1 MVQFS
6 LSWNDCISAKK
17 RFKLSRIKE
26 IIEMKENTTLY
37 NQDSI
42 GSNSWWLRETKGA
55 TISDKFYLSFLK
67 LVYRGLRFSFKIA
80 LGKKRTDIF
89 YAKRDINFKDFL
101 YRSIKFLKIGDPL
114 MLEIHVPKH
123 NYNIYC
129 PLNKEDFIVMTRHE
143 DDIIERFLP
152 KKGDIVVDIGAHMG
166 RYTIISSKRV
176 GTNGKVVAIEAHPG
190 NFEILNRNIKLNQL
204 TNVIPLNYAV
214 YSKETKIKLY
224 LPDEE
229 SGYTM
234 HHSIMSDYLFT
245 KYEDKTEDKFV
256 EVNANTLDY
265 LLQLKGITDVNWVK
279 IDVEG
284 AEFEVLKG
292 ANNLLSNSKDIALL
306 IEVHGKNTYEPIIKS
321 LRSYNFKIDFEKTY
335 ENGEKHIIAVKD
347 TSILQ

>member
-1 MVQFS
+1 
-6 LSWNDCISAKK
+6 
-17 RFKLSRIKE
+17 
-26 IIEMKENTTLY
+26 MKERTTLS

-55 TISDKFYLSFLK
+55 TILDKFYLSFLK
-67 LVYRGLRFSFKIA
+67 IIYRGIRFSFKIA

-89 YAKRDINFKDFL
+89 YTKRGINFKDFL
-101 YRSIKFLKIGDPL
+101 YRAIKFLKIGDPL
-114 MLEIHVPKH
+114 MLEIYVPKH

-152 KKGDIVVDIGAHMG
+152 KQGDIVVDIGAHMG

-176 GTNGKVVAIEAHPG
+176 GANGKVVAIEAHPN
-190 NFEILNRNIKLNQL
+190 NFEMLNRNIKLNQL
-204 TNVIPLNYAV
+204 TNVVPLNYAV

-234 HHSIMSDYLFT
+234 HHSIMPNYVFT
-245 KYEDKTEDKFV
+245 KYKDKTEDKFV
-256 EVNANTLDY
+256 EVSANTLDY
-265 LLQLKGITDVNWVK
+265 FLQMKEITDVNWVK

-292 ANNLLSNSKDIALL
+292 SHNVLSNSKDISLL
-306 IEVHGKNTYEPIIKS
+306 IEVHGKDTYEPIIES
-321 LRSYNFKIDFEKTY
+321 LRSHNFKIDFEKTY
-335 ENGEKHIIAVKD
+335 ENGEKHIIALKD
-347 TSILQ
+347 RSTFQ